1 MFLLKADIM
10 HVYLSPN
17 SCVKYVLNM
26 YDFLY
31 VNHTLMK
38 WLKQKADRGLQMGES
53 VVPGVGVGAQVGEES
68 VGGLSLPTLHMI

>member
-26 YDFLY
+26 YDFLH

-38 WLKQKADRGLQMGES
+38 WLKQNLTEGSRWES
-53 VVPGVGVGAQVGEES
+53 VLRLGGRVGAGVGRRTFTAQ
-68 VGGLSLPTLHMI
+68 LHTI